1 MDLLLSELE
10 ECLPEPGEGVLCQ
23 EEQLSGIISRWLEGL
38 PPGDRTLF
46 LRRYWYGD
54 PLGPLARARGTT
66 ENHLSV
72 RLHRLRKK
80 LLEHLK
86 GEGVS
91 V

>member
-54 PLGPLARARGTT
+54 PLGSLAKARGTT